1 MTMVFVHI
9 KTALEQ
15 LIKNKGRSVLTM
27 LGIIIGIGSVIF
39 ILTVGEVAKNFLI
52 GQISQFGT
60 NVVEVSPQS
69 AIGLGEDSDA
79 TTLTDDKVDQIEH
92 SSLLPEITAISAG
105 KTLIKDLQF
114 ENTTKQI
121 SIYADRPD
129 IFPVNNQKAL
139 RGRIFNQSDFQSGAR
154 VLVIGQNLEK
164 DLFEGDS
171 AVGKKVKVGGV
182 LFQIIGVVEGFD
194 QFGGGFGP
202 DMVFAPLT
210 TIRRL
215 FIDSSESNTISFML
229 VQFESGTNVDSF
241 TSRLNFELRRV
252 NGYNQTEDF
261 PFYVAS
267 REQFLSIFDTV
278 LLGVQAFISAV
289 AGISLFV
296 GGIGIMNIMLVT
308 VKERTKEIG
317 LRKAIG
323 AKNESI
329 LTQFLVESIVL
340 TTVGGII
347 GIAMGLS
354 LTLLS
359 VVGINYFQ
367 PDWGVAFIIVPQAI
381 FIACGVS
388 VTVGMIFGLYPAFK
402 ASKLHPI
409 EALRYE

>member
-139 RGRIFNQSDFQSGAR
+139 RGRIFNQSD
-154 VLVIGQNLEK
+154 
-164 DLFEGDS
+164 
-171 AVGKKVKVGGV
+171 
-182 LFQIIGVVEGFD
+182 
-194 QFGGGFGP
+194 
-202 DMVFAPLT
+202 
-210 TIRRL
+210 
-215 FIDSSESNTISFML
+215 
-229 VQFESGTNVDSF
+229 
-241 TSRLNFELRRV
+241 
-252 NGYNQTEDF
+252 
-261 PFYVAS
+261 
-267 REQFLSIFDTV
+267 
-278 LLGVQAFISAV
+278 
-289 AGISLFV
+289 
-296 GGIGIMNIMLVT
+296 
-308 VKERTKEIG
+308 
-317 LRKAIG
+317 RK
-323 AKNESI
+323 
-329 LTQFLVESIVL
+329 
-340 TTVGGII
+340 
-347 GIAMGLS
+347 
-354 LTLLS
+354 S
-359 VVGINYFQ
+359 VV
-367 PDWGVAFIIVPQAI
+367 
-381 FIACGVS
+381 
-388 VTVGMIFGLYPAFK
+388 
-402 ASKLHPI
+402 
-409 EALRYE
+409 